1 MQNSRKLKIAVLVS
15 GGGTNLQSLIDA
27 SIEGYFNSEISLVL
41 SNKSEAYGLERA
53 SQAKIPNYVIKN
65 DDEILDLL
73 EKYSIDLVV
82 LAGYLKIL
90 GKDFLEKY
98 KNRIIN
104 IHPSLLPKFGG
115 KGMYGLNVHKAVH
128 NAGERKSGATVH
140 YVTEEVDGGQIILQK
155 AIDISSCKSPEEIQE
170 NILKIE
176 HEILKEAVKKLE
188 EEEF

>member
-1 MQNSRKLKIAVLVS
+1 MQNNRKLKIAVLVS

-27 SIEGYFNSEISLVL
+27 SLEGYFNSEITLVL
-41 SNKSEAYGLERA
+41 SNKSDAYGLERA
-53 SQAKIPNYVIKN
+53 SKAKIPNFVIKN
-65 DDEILDLL
+65 DDEILDFL

-98 KNRIIN
+98 KNKIIN

-115 KGMYGLNVHKAVH
+115 KGMYGLNVHKSVYH
-128 NAGERKSGATVH
+128 AGEKESGATVH

-176 HEILKEAVKKLE
+176 HEILKEAVKNLE